1 MKVRTSILIEK
12 EILEKAKKLGINISK
27 FTENALKQAIN
38 ALTNLNTQTNQNSSA
53 LTKREVS
60 EPYGSDQGV
69 LRAGFEPASPARK
82 NGGISGEIRGNGAI
96 NGEIRDVDWEGFQDW
111 LMMQMSKQYAKD
123 SYSYARKYADCL
135 FNRDL
140 TPLLT
145 LRPTLK
151 THVVKALS
159 NLAKY
164 LGMHDEFLALMRK
177 YSLGWSGKSSDELVI
192 ERFTRVKDPD
202 EVFKWIKQV
211 KDAREDLADFM
222 DYIAVTGLRLD
233 EAVKSYNLIIKL
245 ARQGKLNQYY
255 NEQMET
261 LEHYRLKRCSL
272 GGARKFFVSFVPKEL
287 IERIALNNP
296 IPTKYAVQAKVK
308 RMGLP
313 VRFADVREAHASFL
327 TKHLSQPEIDFIHG
341 RVTANVFMS
350 NYFNPKFVPDLK
362 ARVSKAIMEIQNK
375 IA

>member
-1 MKVRTSILIEK
+1 MK
-12 EILEKAKKLGINISK
+12 
-27 FTENALKQAIN
+27 
-38 ALTNLNTQTNQNSSA
+38 
-53 LTKREVS
+53 
-60 EPYGSDQGV
+60 
-69 LRAGFEPASPARK
+69 
-82 NGGISGEIRGNGAI
+82 
-96 NGEIRDVDWEGFQDW
+96 
-111 LMMQMSKQYAKD
+111 QMSLQYAKD

-164 LGMHDEFLALMRK
+164 LGIHDEFLGLMRK
-177 YSLGWSGKSSDELVI
+177 YSLGWSGKSSDDLVI
-192 ERFTRVKDPD
+192 ERLTKVKDPD
-202 EVFKWIKQV
+202 EVFKWIRQV
-211 KDAREDLADFM
+211 KAVREDLADFM
-222 DYIAVTGLRLD
+222 DFIAVTGLRLD

-255 NEQMET
+255 NEQMGT
-261 LEHYRLKRCSL
+261 LEHYRFKEQFIRRS
-272 GGARKFFVSFVPKEL
+272 KKVFVSFVPKEL
-287 IERIALNNP
+287 VDRIAWNNP
-296 IPTKYAVQAKVK
+296 MPSKYTVQARVK
-308 RMGLP
+308 RQGLP
-313 VRFADVREAHASFL
+313 VRFADIREAHASFL
-327 TKHLSQPEIDFIHG
+327 TKYLSQPEIDFIHG

-362 ARVSKAIMEIQNK
+362 ARIFKAIMEIQNK